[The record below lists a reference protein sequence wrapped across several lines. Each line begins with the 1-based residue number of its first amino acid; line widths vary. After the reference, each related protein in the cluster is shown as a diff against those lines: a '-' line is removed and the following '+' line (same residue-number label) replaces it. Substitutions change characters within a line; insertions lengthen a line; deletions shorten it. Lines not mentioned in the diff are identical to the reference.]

1 MRESYLVLI
10 IITVA
15 FFMYEVGFA
24 AAHQEI
30 KTECNKLGGFF
41 VGDNIFKCERVSQ

>member
-10 IITVA
+10 IIIVA
-15 FFMYEVGFA
+15 IFMYEVGFA
-24 AAHQEI
+24 AAHQEV
-30 KTECNKLGGFF
+30 KTECDKLGGFF

>member
-15 FFMYEVGFA
+15 FFMYGAGLV

-30 KTECNKLGGFF
+30 KTECDKLGGFF
-41 VGDNIFKCERVSQ
+41 VGNNIFKCERVSQ